1 MTVTIQTEELE
12 QHQVLLS
19 VDVAEERIQP
29 AFQQKIKT
37 LAREAQ
43 IPGFRP
49 GKAPASY
56 IVKRFGADTIRNE
69 VVEEL
74 LPAILQEAM
83 EQSKLDV
90 YDVVRME
97 DFVLQPTSFKVVVAL
112 TPTVD
117 LGDYRA
123 IRKEM
128 PAVEISEEAVA
139 EQLEHLRTHHEVLE
153 PVDRPAELGD
163 VVVVA
168 GQGWLVPASA
178 DAAEAKA
185 EAAAEATDETAAN
198 EPPEEVAASEREYI
212 FDEKEAKLLLDPDKT
227 FPHTPFTEKLAGVST
242 GDTVEFQFAFGD
254 DYDDER
260 LRGREAHFSLEILD
274 VNWREL
280 PELDDELAKLEG
292 EFETLEELRAYI
304 RENLTAAAQSEAESE
319 LFDDFVE
326 ELLTTAQIN
335 YPPLMVEQEAE
346 GFKDGIKKELET
358 LKVSW
363 AKYLEMVEEDE
374 GTLEARWL
382 TEAETRLRR
391 HLILRELINN
401 EKLTVDQNDLMELLQ
416 AQLARYQDPEIRNYI
431 LSMYLEGNRGRELRN
446 EALAKKA
453 QERVM
458 AILTG
463 QAPDL
468 DALDEE
474 E

>member
-19 VDVAEERIQP
+19 IDVAEERIQT

-56 IVKRFGADTIRNE
+56 IVKRFGADTIRSE
-69 VVEEL
+69 VVDEL

-83 EQSKLDV
+83 EQSELDV

-112 TPTVD
+112 TPTVN

-123 IRKEM
+123 IRREM
-128 PAVEISEEAVA
+128 PAVEVSEEAVA

-168 GQGWLVPASA
+168 GKGWLTPTSA
-178 DAAEAKA
+178 D
-185 EAAAEATDETAAN
+185 EAAAEVAAEATEETAVN
-198 EPPEEVAASEREYI
+198 EPPEEVAANERGYI
-212 FDEKEAKLLLDPDKT
+212 FDEKEAKLLLDPEKT

-242 GDTVEFQFAFGD
+242 GDKVEFQFAFAD
-254 DYDDER
+254 DYDDEQ

-280 PELDDELAKLEG
+280 PELDDELAELEG
-292 EFETLEELRAYI
+292 EFETLEELRASI
-304 RENLTAAAQSEAESE
+304 RENLVAAAQSEAESA

-335 YPPLMVEQEAE
+335 YPPLMVVQEAE

-374 GTLEARWL
+374 ATLEARWL
-382 TEAETRLRR
+382 TEAETRVRR
-391 HLILRELINN
+391 HLVLRELINN

-431 LSMYLEGNRGRELRN
+431 LSMYLEGNRGRDLRN
-446 EALAKKA
+446 EALAKKT

-474 E
+474 EE

>member
-1 MTVTIQTEELE
+1 
-12 QHQVLLS
+12 
-19 VDVAEERIQP
+19 
-29 AFQQKIKT
+29 
-37 LAREAQ
+37 
-43 IPGFRP
+43 
-49 GKAPASY
+49 
-56 IVKRFGADTIRNE
+56 
-69 VVEEL
+69 
-74 LPAILQEAM
+74 LQEAM

-153 PVDRPAELGD
+153 PVDRPAVLGD

-178 DAAEAKA
+178 DEAADEAAAEATDKTA
-185 EAAAEATDETAAN
+185 AGEQPEEVAAAEATDETAADDHS
-198 EPPEEVAASEREYI
+198 EEAAADERDYI

-242 GDTVEFQFAFGD
+242 GDTVEFQFTFGD

-391 HLILRELINN
+391 HLVLRELINN